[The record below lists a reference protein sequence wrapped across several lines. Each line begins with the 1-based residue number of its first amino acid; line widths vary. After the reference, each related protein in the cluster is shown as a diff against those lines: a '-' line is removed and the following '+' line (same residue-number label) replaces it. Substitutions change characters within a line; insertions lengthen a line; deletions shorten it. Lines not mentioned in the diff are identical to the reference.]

1 MDYNVWHIGVTKCDS
16 FVDYKMWEE
25 WVTKCDRLWIT
36 KCSKKVTKCV
46 RDYKVCQGGLQ
57 GVTGITKCDGITKC
71 GGTLGTKY
79 IKHFLKS
86 TLKRKDVS
94 VWTKDVTS

>member
-1 MDYNVWHIGVTKCDS
+1 M
-16 FVDYKMWEE
+16 
-25 WVTKCDRLWIT
+25 
-36 KCSKKVTKCV
+36 
-46 RDYKVCQGGLQ
+46 CQGVLQ
-57 GVTGITKCDGITKC
+57 GVTGIRKCDGITKC